1 VIVFCDTSALYAV
14 GDRNDEAH
22 ELAAQIWELLIV
34 NDRSRLVTT
43 NYVLVESF
51 SLVHKRQGLE
61 SARIL
66 RDAVEQNM
74 EVAFVDAPLHQIAMQ
89 NCLRARRRDVSLVDH
104 VSFAF
109 MRRHDVHAVFAFD
122 KHFSQ
127 QGFTPIRAIDH
138 VEEELP

>member
-22 ELAAQIWELLIV
+22 RLASQIWESLILSDS
-34 NDRSRLVTT
+34 NRLVTT
-43 NYVLVESF
+43 NYVVVESF
-51 SLVHKRQGLE
+51 SLVHERQGLD

-66 RDAVEQNM
+66 RDAVEENL
-74 EVAFVDAPLHQIAMQ
+74 EVAFVDAPLHHIAMQ

-109 MRRHDVHAVFAFD
+109 MRRHDVRTVFAFD
-122 KHFSQ
+122 KHFSE
-127 QGFTPIRAIDH
+127 QGFTPIQAID
-138 VEEELP
+138 EDA